1 MLRTILIAG
10 VSLPLKPLLALAA
23 LYAALWL
30 AARLARRRGL
40 DGDHLWN
47 LGFVSA
53 IAALVGGRVAYVL
66 QFWPAYQQDP
76 LAIFSVR
83 PGTLAWTPGLLIGLL
98 AGLLYVRRLHLPLT
112 TVLDALAPGA
122 LLGLAILS
130 LADFLAGDAYGTPT
144 TLPWAVELWGAR
156 RHPVQLYQLGAQ
168 LAALFLVL
176 RRPATWPG
184 QPCVFGENAGLTL
197 FLYALSRL
205 LFDAFRGDSLIL
217 AGGFRAEQIGALAV
231 ALLALPAALAAPPQ
245 AEVSTPS
252 V

>member
-83 PGTLAWTPGLLIGLL
+83 PGTLAW
-98 AGLLYVRRLHLPLT
+98 
-112 TVLDALAPGA
+112 
-122 LLGLAILS
+122 
-130 LADFLAGDAYGTPT
+130 
-144 TLPWAVELWGAR
+144 
-156 RHPVQLYQLGAQ
+156 
-168 LAALFLVL
+168 
-176 RRPATWPG
+176 
-184 QPCVFGENAGLTL
+184 
-197 FLYALSRL
+197 
-205 LFDAFRGDSLIL
+205 
-217 AGGFRAEQIGALAV
+217 
-231 ALLALPAALAAPPQ
+231 
-245 AEVSTPS
+245 
-252 V
+252 

>member
-1 MLRTILIAG
+1 MLRTILDCRCQPAAQASAG
-10 VSLPLKPLLALAA
+10 AGRPLRRYGWPHA
-23 LYAALWL
+23 W
-30 AARLARRRGL
+30 RRRGL

-184 QPCVFGENAGLTL
+184 QPCVFGENAGLT
-197 FLYALSRL
+197 SSSMR
-205 LFDAFRGDSLIL
+205 S
-217 AGGFRAEQIGALAV
+217 AV
-231 ALLALPAALAAPPQ
+231 CY
-245 AEVSTPS
+245 STPS
-252 V
+252 AAIA